1 MPVEPYG
8 GEMDLEGGWDYENRT
23 VEPGYTPEDQAVEN
37 PLRPRTFSEYIG
49 QDKVKENL
57 KIYIEAAKSRKESLD
72 HVLLSG
78 PPGLGKTTLAGIVA
92 NELGVNLPSPAAR
105 PLRSPGIW
113 RPCSPI

>member
-8 GEMDLEGGWDYENRT
+8 GEMDLEGGWDYENRM

-57 KIYIEAAKSRKESLD
+57 KIYIEAAKSRKPRWRALWPTSWG
-72 HVLLSG
+72 SIC
-78 PPGLGKTTLAGIVA
+78 A
-92 NELGVNLPSPAAR
+92 SPAAR

>member
-57 KIYIEAAKSRKESLD
+57 KIYIEAAKSRKESW
-72 HVLLSG
+72 
-78 PPGLGKTTLAGIVA
+78 TTCCSTARRAWARPRWRALWPTSWGSICA
-92 NELGVNLPSPAAR
+92 SPAAR